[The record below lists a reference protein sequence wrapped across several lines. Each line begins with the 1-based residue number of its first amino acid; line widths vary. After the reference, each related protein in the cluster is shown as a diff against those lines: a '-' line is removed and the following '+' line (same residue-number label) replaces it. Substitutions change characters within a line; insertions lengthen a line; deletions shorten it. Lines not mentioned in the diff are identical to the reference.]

1 MTERFEFPFKEN
13 YAEIDGV
20 RMHYVDE
27 GAGPPIVMVHGQ
39 PTWSYLYRKM
49 IPPLVAA
56 GYRCV
61 APDLMGFGL
70 SDKPTNEAAYTLRRH
85 VELVTGL
92 VEHLELKGITTVGQ
106 DWGGPIVLRYAID
119 HQDNVQALVIL
130 NTLVRI
136 TAIPAFFKVL
146 FKAVLGSGGF
156 SSFLSKRLDLFRL
169 MMFSGPKLGFSR
181 PVDKRAMA
189 QYRMPH
195 PTPDTRSGIAAFPKM
210 IPTDDSHPNAR
221 YISEIEETLRRWDI
235 PVLVMFSDKDRVFSL
250 QEGRRIAAMVPNG
263 RFHAVN
269 NAGHFLQEDAGEEI
283 AERMVRFLAEEAG
296 VAAAQDLPR
305 SRSAADEAGVGE
317 VWERIVQHAGQTFS
331 TKRGVEFTYTVS
343 GASLVTSRADSPIS
357 RGQFARALE
366 LWPADGPGA
375 LGGSVG
381 GRTYVWA
388 LLDDRRILGG
398 AAE

>member
-70 SDKPTNEAAYTLRRH
+70 SDKPTDEAAYTLRRH

-92 VEHLELKGITTVGQ
+92 VEHLELKGVTTVGQ

-130 NTLVRI
+130 NTAVRLMPVP
-136 TAIPAFFKVL
+136 AI
-146 FKAVLGSGGF
+146 FKALLRSGGF

-169 MMFSGPKLGFSR
+169 MMFSGPKLGFRR
-181 PVDKRAMA
+181 PVDRRAMA

-250 QEGRRIAAMVPNG
+250 QEGRRIAEMVPNG
-263 RFHAVN
+263 RFQAVH
-269 NAGHFLQEDAGEEI
+269 NAAHYLQEDAGEEI
-283 AERMVRFLAEEAG
+283 AGRMVRFLGEEAG
-296 VAAAQDLPR
+296 VVGAQDLPR
-305 SRSAADEAGVGE
+305 SRVAPGEAGIDE
-317 VWERIVQHAGQTFS
+317 IWERIAQHAGQTFS

-343 GASLVTSRADSPIS
+343 GASLVTSRTDSPIS

-375 LGGSVG
+375 LGSSVA
-381 GRTYVWA
+381 GRTYLWA
-388 LLDDRRILGG
+388 LLADRRILGG